1 MPAYLLHHTHTRASN
16 DADRRIRGHT
26 AGNHQADYLG
36 LVSKLPAGVDVVVT
50 RTEHWYTTGDLYD
63 DLAAAVRARG
73 GRFERHAAHVCLEL
87 DGSRAAVVHGVEA
100 SVETDDQ
107 HVTICGL
114 PLEDD
119 GVYRGLSPEDV
130 ATAGQDAAWVA
141 PAHPFVP
148 RLGYEQ
154 SVLREVVTAA
164 TARDVPVA
172 LGYTVGYAPLLN
184 ALARGECD
192 PRREDTVVSL
202 AERLGV
208 GLVPEVDWHVA
219 LPGTLG
225 RMRPLPDGVF
235 DALERGE
242 IPAVDC
248 FWAPAVPPTATALTY
263 PEFAR
268 SYPELF
274 PGAHTALGRRLLPD
288 SEAAFRALV
297 DASLDRVAAG
307 FR

>member
-1 MPAYLLHHTHTRASN
+1 
-16 DADRRIRGHT
+16 
-26 AGNHQADYLG
+26 
-36 LVSKLPAGVDVVVT
+36 
-50 RTEHWYTTGDLYD
+50 
-63 DLAAAVRARG
+63 VRARG

-100 SVETDDQ
+100 SVESDDQ

-114 PLEDD
+114 PLSDD
-119 GVYRGLSPEDV
+119 GVYRGLSPAAV
-130 ATAGQDAAWVA
+130 AEAGRDAAWVA

-154 SVLREVVTAA
+154 SVLRDLVTAA

-172 LGYTVGYAPLLN
+172 LGYTVGYAPLFN

-192 PRREDTVVSL
+192 PRRDHTVVSL
-202 AERLGV
+202 AEELDV
-208 GLVPEVDWHVA
+208 PLVPEVDWHVA
-219 LPGTLG
+219 LPPTVA
-225 RMRPLPDGVF
+225 RMRPLPDGTV

-242 IPAVDC
+242 IPAADC
-248 FWAPAVPPTATALTY
+248 FWAPAVPPARTALTY
-263 PEFAR
+263 PEFVR

-274 PGAHTALGRRLLPD
+274 PGAHTAVGRRLLPD
-288 SEAAFRALV
+288 SEAAFRRLV